1 MWIDGCG
8 AGWGEV
14 GELSKKTNYEDLKD
28 QFKLNYEDWSTGK
41 INMSTGQ
48 LWRFYDEFQVG
59 DTVLTYDS
67 SNRIYFIGEIK
78 SEGKE
83 SDNPLAFKYYNP
95 AQIVAGKSMEEH
107 LKFAVAYWHT
117 FCGTGGDP
125 FGPGTMSFEW
135 DKPANPM
142 DAAKAKADAA
152 FEFITKMG
160 FNYFCFH
167 DYDLVQEADTFLESE
182 KRLSK
187 IVDYIKDIQASTG
200 IKLLWGTANCF
211 SNPRYMNGAASNPD
225 FKVLARAGGQVKLA
239 LDATIALN
247 GENYVFWGGRTLE
260 ENYHAEN
267 PAQRFAYDFVVHKDG
282 KSHSGDGARL
292 TDYHCWDRTI
302 LAPADGTVVARVDG
316 LPDQAIGETDAQ
328 RPAGNH
334 VVLDLGEGEFVFL
347 AHLRR
352 GSVTVEAGER
362 VRSGQQIGR
371 CGNSGNTSE
380 PHLHMHMQTTTE
392 LAAGEGL
399 PAQFR
404 NYRAD
409 GVLQER
415 GEPVR
420 GQTVI
425 IGD

>member
-1 MWIDGCG
+1 MIMRKLTGLLCG
-8 AGWGEV
+8 VVAVAAGSSVCAQEPDLRTLQLGRHFTEV
-14 GELSKKTNYEDLKD
+14 FQTGSAEDVWSRMSDKMQAALGSLNHLKGFQASVRLTFGPQTNILDERTERRSTLRTYRRRATHASGADVVWQWSFGPDDNIEG
-28 QFKLNYEDWSTGK
+28 FYVRRVPEEAVSAYLNYETRAA
-41 INMSTGQ
+41 
-48 LWRFYDEFQVG
+48 LRLPFE
-59 DTVLTYDS
+59 
-67 SNRIYFIGEIK
+67 GE
-78 SEGKE
+78 
-83 SDNPLAFKYYNP
+83 
-95 AQIVAGKSMEEH
+95 
-107 LKFAVAYWHT
+107 W
-117 FCGTGGDP
+117 
-125 FGPGTMSFEW
+125 
-135 DKPANPM
+135 
-142 DAAKAKADAA
+142 
-152 FEFITKMG
+152 
-160 FNYFCFH
+160 
-167 DYDLVQEADTFLESE
+167 
-182 KRLSK
+182 
-187 IVDYIKDIQASTG
+187 
-200 IKLLWGTANCF
+200 
-211 SNPRYMNGAASNPD
+211 
-225 FKVLARAGGQVKLA
+225 
-239 LDATIALN
+239 
-247 GENYVFWGGRTLE
+247 YVFWGGRTLE

-292 TDYHCWDRTI
+292 TDYHCWDRAI

-362 VRSGQQIGR
+362 VRSGQEIGR

-380 PHLHMHMQTTTE
+380 PHLHMHMQTTPD

-425 IGD
+425 VGD